1 MFPPLTLSLGEFD
14 LNGLLIGQHGRY
26 SRRRRRRRRRQ
37 NASQERLTGSCT
49 PMDPMSLSLLLVIL
63 NLNFVRKINVSV
75 SVLLFWKIKQEQL
88 YSARRPQKSW
98 L

>member
-49 PMDPMSLSLLLVIL
+49 SMDPMSLSLLLVIL

-75 SVLLFWKIKQEQL
+75 SVLLFWKIKQEQ